1 MAKNRLQKVPKS
13 DFQSQFSMSKILQI
27 FIKKFLLKNINLG
40 AHFLFSSILRSM
52 KLERLLFLKF
62 LKNLAFLTAIFGHL
76 ASLIKKPMSF
86 LWSVQSWLESEM
98 FFIKFYWHREKIT
111 IWSSYKASLGY
122 TTLYVRQNWTRI
134 RLLPTLTL
142 LLLLLRCYMCN
153 RVCSSYLLW
162 AYRQQSTSPI
172 SSYLGSRSPMGWFRP
187 CLSRQSF
194 ILKIMQIRQSILS
207 SLIQIGR

>member
-1 MAKNRLQKVPKS
+1 M
-13 DFQSQFSMSKILQI
+13 KI
-27 FIKKFLLKNINLG
+27 
-40 AHFLFSSILRSM
+40 
-52 KLERLLFLKF
+52 ERLLFLKF

-172 SSYLGSRSPMGWFRP
+172 SSYLGSRSPVGWFRP

-194 ILKIMQIRQSILS
+194 FLKVMLILLSILS
-207 SLIQIGR
+207 SLVLCLLIYTLISENQGLFQTVEKF

>member
-1 MAKNRLQKVPKS
+1 MLHKIDRNKKCAPKLIFSNNFFFQKDS
-13 DFQSQFSMSKILQI
+13 DDFWHLKLT
-27 FIKKFLLKNINLG
+27 LKNWFW
-40 AHFLFSSILRSM
+40 H
-52 KLERLLFLKF
+52 
-62 LKNLAFLTAIFGHL
+62 FLTAIFGHL

-172 SSYLGSRSPMGWFRP
+172 SSYLGSRSPVGWFRP

-194 ILKIMQIRQSILS
+194 FLKVMLILLSILS
-207 SLIQIGR
+207 SLVLCLLIYTLISENQGLFQTVEKF

>member
-1 MAKNRLQKVPKS
+1 
-13 DFQSQFSMSKILQI
+13 
-27 FIKKFLLKNINLG
+27 
-40 AHFLFSSILRSM
+40 
-52 KLERLLFLKF
+52 
-62 LKNLAFLTAIFGHL
+62 
-76 ASLIKKPMSF
+76 MSF

-172 SSYLGSRSPMGWFRP
+172 SSYLGSRSPVGWFRP

-194 ILKIMQIRQSILS
+194 FLKVMLILLSTYPIFINTLPFNLHLDFWKSRSVSNCRKILGPAN
-207 SLIQIGR
+207 LDFFLGLHLK